1 MKRVLAFL
9 LLAGGGLLALASA
22 TGGFHGTSRER
33 PKPELTSAEDEAP
46 GAPKQPTGVR
56 VAEIPLGRGQL
67 PPARVEPLE
76 ALDVHEN
83 PPRTWVDPVTKEK
96 IELPY
101 YPELSLHFT
110 DPAPFSDAA
119 SGDVGARWR
128 KAEVL
133 MYRDVTS
140 LSREEALALRATMVA
155 AGDGRTPRASSEEDS
170 ATRARFVRFVITAED
185 GEASLRTIPFAGRDR
200 VPEVRKVVKLTK
212 NVVIRDLLQNAVLN
226 ASDLVIDHGAGTAEG
241 TGPIEVESP
250 AYRMRGRGFRLD
262 RKAARLVI
270 LEQTVVDARDVA
282 SDVTAGPVD
291 FSSGTFRP
299 RLLRAGGPVTVRRL
313 ADEHGEPWHE
323 VALTGGVH
331 VELDGN
337 RTLDAKAVTL
347 RIVRASPSR
356 GASAPPAGAAARGD
370 GGLPGSGAGDQWR
383 LSRMTAD
390 GDVLV
395 ESPDAAASPTAL
407 LSAWGPRMVSDFAS
421 GGLGSTRLEGRCGV
435 SWRGRLALPGE
446 AAAFRVV
453 TATCEEV
460 LRFGPRDPAEASL
473 PPCDAVLDLVG
484 SARVEGGEGGS
495 DPDPQRID
503 ADRLR
508 VCLRKKPPAT
518 KRPEGT
524 DPVPGKRDA
533 IGAGLV
539 AVAFSATGEARL
551 SGPRVRGRA
560 REIHGFDL
568 DRDDFRVVA
577 SGQGTLLEIVEK
589 EAPARTSPA
598 TAAGPEDVV
607 ARRSA
612 RTWILER
619 MSAVGGVNGSS
630 AAIGGSDPLRFTGDR
645 FDFEGTTGG
654 ILRGRDESR
663 ASVILPGAGGRDDVL
678 EALVISFGGTDAER
692 TIHAEGGARIDLA
705 VGDRAPGGTRAAA
718 RGGTRIVALRSG
730 SRIEAVGSRGAAG
743 SRDARV
749 TVTLS
754 DGGSLEARTGETT
767 TDRIAGERIDLVLA
781 ERVPAPGETSF
792 GAFGSRAR
800 DDLPRGASPRD
811 ATPTSTRARDA
822 GQGGAA
828 GLGDGRWTLR
838 ADRIDVVAASAGRD
852 LEALKRLVAVGAVD
866 VRNHGGKS
874 AARFEGGRL
883 ELEGASGHGVLTG
896 RDGARAKV
904 TLGED
909 PAPQRL
915 TSPRIDFDV
924 VGGDLA
930 QASFS
935 APISGVVNGA
945 PGKDG
950 RVDRYG
956 LVSEA
961 GPLTI
966 ERGAPG
972 AGMTIVLLGT
982 DAVPVLVGRTTRDAK
997 GAVVGRPLR
1006 LSTPKL
1012 TLITSKPLGAS
1023 AMELERLT
1031 AEGPATRV
1039 DLGEDAPDATHA
1051 VGDLLVYER
1060 AASRMT
1066 LSAKDR
1072 VVVFSPTMNGRA
1084 RRFMLDPATG
1094 LWDVEGA
1101 ERIRA
1106 EVPR

>member
-1 MKRVLAFL
+1 MKRALAFL
-9 LLAGGGLLALASA
+9 LLAGGGLFALASA

-33 PKPELTSAEDEAP
+33 PKPELVQVEDDAP
-46 GAPKQPTGVR
+46 DAQGRPTGVR
-56 VAEIPLGRGQL
+56 VTEIPLGRGHL
-67 PPARVEPLE
+67 PPASVEPLE

-110 DPAPFSDAA
+110 DPAPFNDAA

-155 AGDGRTPRASSEEDS
+155 AGDGRTPRASSEEDA
-170 ATRARFVRFVITAED
+170 ATRARFVRFVITAEN

-270 LEQTVVDARDVA
+270 LEQTVVDAREVS

-291 FSSGTFRP
+291 FASGTFRP
-299 RLLRAGGPVTVRRL
+299 RMLRAGGPVTVRRL

-323 VALTGGVH
+323 VVLSGGVH

-337 RTLDAKAVTL
+337 RTLDAKTVTL
-347 RIVRASPSR
+347 RIVRATGSRAPSSPS
-356 GASAPPAGAAARGD
+356 AGAATRNDGRVPGGEEGD
-370 GGLPGSGAGDQWR
+370 RWR

-395 ESPDAAASPTAL
+395 ESPDAAADPTAL

-460 LRFGPRDPAEASL
+460 LRFGPRDPAEASI

-484 SARVEGGEGGS
+484 SARVEGGEGGA

-508 VCLRKKPPAT
+508 VCLRKKAPTA
-518 KRPEGT
+518 KRPAGT
-524 DPVPGKRDA
+524 DPTPVKPDGV
-533 IGAGLV
+533 GAGMV

-568 DRDDFRVVA
+568 DRDEFRVVA

-589 EAPARTSPA
+589 AAPARAEPEG
-598 TAAGPEDVV
+598 AADDPV

-630 AAIGGSDPLRFTGDR
+630 AAVGGADPLRFTGDR

-654 ILRGRDESR
+654 ILRGRDESH
-663 ASVILPGAGGRDDVL
+663 ASVVLPGTAGRDDVL
-678 EALVISFGGTDAER
+678 EARVISFGGTDAER
-692 TIHAEGGARIDLA
+692 TLRAEGGARIDLA
-705 VGDRAPGGTRAAA
+705 VGARGPAAARAVA

-730 SRIEAVGSRGAAG
+730 SRIEAVGSRGSGG

-767 TDRIAGERIDLVLA
+767 TDRIAGERIDLVLV
-781 ERVPAPGETSF
+781 ERVPTPGETSF

-800 DDLPRGASPRD
+800 DDLPSTTAPRGAAPGPSRPSE
-811 ATPTSTRARDA
+811 AAK
-822 GQGGAA
+822 GGAT

-852 LEALKRLVAVGAVD
+852 LEALKRLVAEGNVD
-866 VRNHGGKS
+866 VRNQGGRS

-883 ELEGASGHGVLTG
+883 ELEGASGHGTLTG
-896 RDGARAKV
+896 REGARAKV

-930 QASFS
+930 QARFA
-935 APISGVVNGA
+935 APVSGVVNGA
-945 PGKDG
+945 PAKDG

-956 LVSEA
+956 IVSEA

-972 AGMTIVLLGT
+972 AGTTIVLLGT
-982 DAVPVLVGRTTRDAK
+982 EASPVLVGRTTRNAK
-997 GAVVGRPLR
+997 GVVVGRPVR
-1006 LSTPKL
+1006 LSTPRL
-1012 TLITSKPLGAS
+1012 TLVTSKPLGAS
-1023 AMELERLT
+1023 AMELDRLT
-1031 AEGPATRV
+1031 AEGPQTRV
-1039 DLGEDAPDATHA
+1039 DVGEDAPDATHA

-1072 VVVFSPTMNGRA
+1072 VTVVSPTMNGRA

>member
-1 MKRVLAFL
+1 MKRILAFL
-9 LLAGGGLLALASA
+9 VLAGGGLLALAAA

-33 PKPELTSAEDEAP
+33 PKPELTTSEDEAP
-46 GAPKQPTGVR
+46 GAASRPTGVR
-56 VAEIPLGRGQL
+56 VTEIPLGRGQL
-67 PPARVEPLE
+67 PPASVEPLE
-76 ALDVHEN
+76 SLDVHEN
-83 PPRTWVDPVTKEK
+83 QPRTWVDPVTKEK

-101 YPELSLHFT
+101 FPELSIHFT
-110 DPAPFSDAA
+110 DPTPFSDEA

-170 ATRARFVRFVITAED
+170 ATRARFVRFVITAEE

-200 VPEVRKVVKLTK
+200 VPEVRKVVKLSK

-270 LEQTVVDARDVA
+270 LEQTVVDARQVA
-282 SDVTAGPVD
+282 SEVTAGPVD
-291 FSSGTFRP
+291 FASGTFRP
-299 RLLRAGGPVTVRRL
+299 RMLRAGGPVTVRRL

-323 VALTGGVH
+323 VALSGGVH

-337 RTLDAKAVTL
+337 RTLDARAVTL

-356 GASAPPAGAAARGD
+356 RTSAQPAGAATRGD
-370 GGLPGSGAGDQWR
+370 AGLPGGEAGDRWR

-395 ESPDAAASPTAL
+395 ESPDAAAAPTSL

-460 LRFGPRDPAEASL
+460 LRFGPRDPAETSL

-508 VCLRKKPPAT
+508 VCLRKKAPSA
-518 KRPEGT
+518 KRPAGT
-524 DPVPGKRDA
+524 DPTPGRRDA
-533 IGAGLV
+533 VGAGLV
-539 AVAFSATGEARL
+539 AIAFSATGEARL

-589 EAPARTSPA
+589 DAPARTSPA
-598 TAAGPEDVV
+598 AAPDDVV

-630 AAIGGSDPLRFTGDR
+630 AAIGGADPLRFTGDR

-654 ILRGRDESR
+654 ILRGREESH
-663 ASVILPGAGGRDDVL
+663 ASVVLPGSGGRDDVL

-692 TIHAEGGARIDLA
+692 TLHAEGGARIDLA
-705 VGDRAPGGTRAAA
+705 VGDRGPGAPRAAA

-767 TDRIAGERIDLVLA
+767 TDRIAGERIELVLA

-800 DDLPRGASPRD
+800 DDLPGGAPPGDAAPTTARPRD
-811 ATPTSTRARDA
+811 A
-822 GQGGAA
+822 GKGGAA

-838 ADRIDVVAASAGRD
+838 ADRMDVVAASTGRD
-852 LEALKRLVAVGAVD
+852 LEALKRLVAVGNVD
-866 VRNHGGKS
+866 VRNQGGRS

-883 ELEGASGHGVLTG
+883 ELEGASGHGVLIG
-896 RDGARAKV
+896 REGARAKV
-904 TLGED
+904 TLGEG

-930 QASFS
+930 QATFA
-935 APISGVVNGA
+935 APVSGIVNGA

-956 LVSEA
+956 IVSEA

-972 AGMTIVLLGT
+972 AGMTIVLIGT

-997 GAVVGRPLR
+997 GALVGRPVR

-1072 VVVFSPTMNGRA
+1072 VVVVSPTMNGRA